1 MNTIS
6 KTNWTSKIFICGCL
20 AAKAWR
26 SVFQTW
32 LTYGSLSD
40 KSSILHTLRYSYLS
54 LLYRL
59 QYSYIFPYTP
69 QKYLPLLSYLY
80 LLFTNFN
87 NASILTSDI
96 QAQSFGLHFCDL
108 YSERWKSCCQRS
120 GPYVHGIKEM
130 ISSRKSSAKASIIDA
145 FCCISFFTNTI
156 SKKKRHCQRHNGP
169 ESFCQWNSLDVI
181 FFFFLD

>member
-1 MNTIS
+1 M
-6 KTNWTSKIFICGCL
+6 

-80 LLFTNFN
+80 SLFTNFN

-96 QAQSFGLHFCDL
+96 QAQSSGLHFCDL

-156 SKKKRHCQRHNGP
+156 FIFEEEETLPKA
-169 ESFCQWNSLDVI
+169 QWTRK
-181 FFFFLD
+181 FLPMEQP